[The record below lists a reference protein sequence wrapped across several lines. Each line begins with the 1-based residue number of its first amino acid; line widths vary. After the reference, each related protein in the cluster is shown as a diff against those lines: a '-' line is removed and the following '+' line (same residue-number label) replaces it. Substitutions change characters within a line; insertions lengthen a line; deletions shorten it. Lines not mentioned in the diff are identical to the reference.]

1 MTNIALHNYP
11 RIDADKYF
19 TIEAPRLV
27 GILDRHVG
35 ISGRVHEP
43 AAGANHIAD
52 VVNDLPAVTGCYSSD
67 LIPSTEF
74 CDEVDIY
81 DLQGDPSIDWVVT
94 NLPYEGQPELMQHL
108 LDIYPASKH
117 AYLVKA
123 SFLQPKG
130 RRDLIHC
137 NPRFA
142 GAIMISKRPKWFL
155 GGGKSPAVDY
165 AWILFGHEGFY
176 STPKLGFENGPAVS
190 FFGGV

>member
-27 GILDRHVG
+27 GILDHHVG

-52 VVNDLPAVTGCYSSD
+52 VVSDLPAVKSCYSSD
-67 LIPSTEF
+67 LIPSSKF
-74 CDEVDIY
+74 CDEFDIY
-81 DLQGDPSIDWVVT
+81 DLQGDPSIDWVIS
-94 NLPYEGQPELMQHL
+94 NLPFEGQPELIEHL
-108 LDIYPASKH
+108 LNIYPNSKH
-117 AYLVKA
+117 AYLVKSA
-123 SFLQPKG
+123 FIQPKG
-130 RRDLIHC
+130 RREIIHC

-155 GGGKSPAVDY
+155 GGGKSPAVDFS
-165 AWILFGHEGFY
+165 WILFDREGR
-176 STPKLGFENGPAVS
+176 TAPPKIGFEHGPAVD
-190 FFGGV
+190 FWGDV